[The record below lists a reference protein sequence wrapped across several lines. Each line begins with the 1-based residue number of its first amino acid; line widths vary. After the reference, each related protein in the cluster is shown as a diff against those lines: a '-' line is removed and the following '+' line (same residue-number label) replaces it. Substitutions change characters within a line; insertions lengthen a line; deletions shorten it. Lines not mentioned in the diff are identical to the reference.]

1 MYNLNE
7 YDFRDTQIGIV
18 SWGAGCADPRYHGV
32 YARVTELKQWILD
45 NSNGTQDSD
54 CSTEPPTTTTP
65 ITTTTMTPTST
76 TSTTTN
82 TTTNGCRCGVER
94 AEASQN
100 RIVGG
105 TEITPVSSYQIWR
118 WLWKLVNLG
127 QFWSIIS
134 KFWFHNT
141 GCSWKGGTVQH
152 SLNPWFF
159 GLFPMFWAFF
169 TIQYGRFS
177 FWYSWDILLK
187 KKNVHPQKILNFRI
201 GSIWQISEFWFFLVF
216 CP

>member
-1 MYNLNE
+1 MYNLNK

-45 NSNGTQDSD
+45 NSYGTQDSD

-105 TEITPVSSYQIWR
+105 TEITPVSSYQI
-118 WLWKLVNLG
+118 
-127 QFWSIIS
+127 
-134 KFWFHNT
+134 
-141 GCSWKGGTVQH
+141 
-152 SLNPWFF
+152 
-159 GLFPMFWAFF
+159 
-169 TIQYGRFS
+169 
-177 FWYSWDILLK
+177 
-187 KKNVHPQKILNFRI
+187 FR
-201 GSIWQISEFWFFLVF
+201 
-216 CP
+216 